1 MVTQAQAY
9 WLNRQRRR
17 KRQDASWRPV
27 TLTAAQLLLSVGYS
41 SGESGEAGGSIS
53 GEPNRAHRLQIMVQE
68 DGIGI
73 IVRLSG
79 NAVSI
84 LAGRELQVDGTAY
97 PQSLIGY
104 DADDDRTDLVYD
116 PGEDTVFEDGVSY
129 SISL

>member
-1 MVTQAQAY
+1 MVAQAQAY

-17 KRQDASWRPV
+17 KRQDASWRPF
-27 TLTAAQLLLSVGYS
+27 TLTAAELLLSVGYDW
-41 SGESGEAGGSIS
+41 EEGGSIS
-53 GEPNRAHRLQIMVQE
+53 GEPNRAHRLQIMAQE

-73 IVRLSG
+73 IVRVSG

-84 LAGRELQVDGTAY
+84 LTGRELQIDGTAY

-104 DADDDRTDLVYD
+104 DAGDDRTDLVYD

>member
-17 KRQDASWRPV
+17 KRQDVSWRPF
-27 TLTAAQLLLSVGYS
+27 TLTAAALLLSVGYDW
-41 SGESGEAGGSIS
+41 EEGGSIS
-53 GEPNRAHRLQIMVQE
+53 GEPNRAHRLQIMAQE

-73 IVRLSG
+73 IVRVFG

-84 LAGRELQVDGTAY
+84 LAGRALQVDGTAY

-116 PGEDTVFEDGVSY
+116 PGEDTVFVNGVTY